1 MEYATLMLQH
11 LDSVDESR
19 ADAQLDDL
27 PTEVRDVYAERVKT
41 CQEMFLAKRKPEDA
55 EFLRRLFG
63 WTTFADRYIS
73 VTEMEAVV
81 NSKFWKASNIQR
93 EIQSGPS
100 GT

>member
-11 LDSVDESR
+11 LNSVDESQ

-27 PTEVRDVYAERVKT
+27 PTEVRDVYNERVKT
-41 CQEMFLAKRKPEDA
+41 CQEKFLANRKPEDRD
-55 EFLRRLFG
+55 FLKRLFG
-63 WTTFADRYIS
+63 WTTFAYRYIS
-73 VTEMEAVV
+73 IPEMEAVI